1 MRNRKAILVRSF
13 LALTLAA
20 LAIAV
25 GPFVPA
31 VGAVP
36 AGHDAVV
43 QRWQS
48 QKIGELTE
56 DLEDSEENFDRILI
70 PVTVLIGILAL
81 GGGLGIVF
89 SIRDQRR
96 VSQLHELTVTGEVSS
111 QRRSEQSYASFLEQ
125 SQTTLSLVNDTLELA
140 KEATDRATKSVEE
153 KTELQRDAIEERAQ
167 RLMLDVFNSNE
178 FELVVMDPDRR
189 EELHAIGREVRA
201 LEGQMGLQNVE
212 LKDYAK
218 FVKAL
223 DQFLLDETE
232 AALQALQLAA
242 QSAVVGDLQRFIE
255 YWLGYMMTT
264 VGMYAEAVQKFEH
277 DERSLPPGSPQY
289 LQLERIK
296 EETRFFSLAKPDPDA
311 DYWDKKKK
319 VDTRPPHVRF
329 ERVDSLLDKLEVL
342 AAKVAK
348 SEDHKAKPHTQLEIA
363 RTRADVFEWVA
374 YDESHLDEPLEQDAI
389 DEASEIL
396 DRLEKDGEITA
407 PQGADEIVEAPEEP
421 KRIHKLRGSPLLS
434 MAEEK
439 PDLLR
444 CWALREAQR
453 ICEEK
458 FGEPSMEVDFALAE
472 CYFKLRDQRA
482 IGAFEKLE
490 KEISGH
496 FDDHREKRHD
506 VAMHQS
512 LLICICRLFTL
523 RKEAVEEDEARQ
535 EEQRQAGEP
544 VTPGEKVPRRNKDEE
559 ERHILRAQRETGEK
573 LNQIPR
579 GQTTIFSHIQRRNL
593 TQDEFRA
600 EIKAIIDQEKG
611 MEQAGEGKDVEE
623 AGA

>member
-1 MRNRKAILVRSF
+1 MRNREAILVRSL
-13 LALTLAA
+13 LALALAA

-25 GPFVPA
+25 GPSVPA
-31 VGAVP
+31 VGAAP

-43 QRWQS
+43 QHWQS
-48 QKIGELTE
+48 EKIGELTE
-56 DLEDSEENFDRILI
+56 DLEDSEKNFDRILI

-153 KTELQRDAIEERAQ
+153 KTEQKRDAIEERAQ
-167 RLMLDVFNSNE
+167 RLMLGVFNSNE
-178 FELVVMDPDRR
+178 FELVVVDPERR
-189 EELHAIGREVRA
+189 EELHAIGREVRT
-201 LEGQMGLQNVE
+201 LEGQMGLQDVE

-255 YWLGYMMTT
+255 YWLGYVMTT
-264 VGMYAEAVQKFEH
+264 VGMYAEAVLKFEH
-277 DERSLPPGSPQY
+277 DERTLPPGSPQY

-296 EETRFFSLAKPDPDA
+296 EETRFFGLAKPDLGA
-311 DYWDKKKK
+311 DYWNKDEK
-319 VDTRPPHVRF
+319 VDTRPPHLRF
-329 ERVDSLLDKLEVL
+329 ERVASLLDNLEVL
-342 AAKVAK
+342 AAKAAK
-348 SEDHKAKPHTQLEIA
+348 SEDHEAKPHTQLEIA
-363 RTRADVFEWVA
+363 RTRADVLEWVA
-374 YDESHLDEPLEQDAI
+374 YDKNHLDEPLEQDAI
-389 DEASEIL
+389 DEANEIL
-396 DRLEKDGEITA
+396 GRLEKAGDIPA
-407 PQGADEIVEAPEEP
+407 PQGADELVEAPEEHERHP
-421 KRIHKLRGSPLLS
+421 KLLGSPLLT
-434 MAEEK
+434 MAVEK

-458 FGEPSMEVDFALAE
+458 FGKPSMEVDFALAE
-472 CYFKLRDQRA
+472 CHFKLRDPRA

-490 KEISGH
+490 KDISSH
-496 FDDHREKRHD
+496 LDDHREKRHE

-512 LLICICRLFTL
+512 LLICSCRLFTL
-523 RKEAVEEDEARQ
+523 RKEAEEEEDARQ
-535 EEQRQAGEP
+535 KKQRKAGET
-544 VTPGEKVPRRNKDEE
+544 VTAAENVPRRNKDDE
-559 ERHILRAQRETGEK
+559 ERHILRARRETGEK
-573 LNQIPR
+573 LNQISR
-579 GQTTIFSHIQRRNL
+579 GQVTIFSHIQRRNL
-593 TQDEFRA
+593 TQEEFRA
-600 EIKAIIDQEKG
+600 EIQAIIDQEKG
-611 MEQAGEGKDVEE
+611 MDQAGEGKDVKE

>member
-1 MRNRKAILVRSF
+1 MRNCKAILVRS
-13 LALTLAA
+13 LVALTLAA
-20 LAIAV
+20 LVIAV
-25 GPFVPA
+25 RPSVPA
-31 VGAVP
+31 VGA
-36 AGHDAVV
+36 ASGGHDAAV

-153 KTELQRDAIEERAQ
+153 ETERQRDAIEERAQ
-167 RLMLDVFNSNE
+167 RLMLGVFNSNE
-178 FELVVMDPDRR
+178 FELIVVDEDRR

-201 LEGQMGLQNVE
+201 LEGQMGLQKVE
-212 LKDYAK
+212 LKEYAR

-242 QSAVVGDLQRFIE
+242 QGAVVGDLQRFIE
-255 YWLGYMMTT
+255 YWLGYVMTT
-264 VGMYAEAVQKFEH
+264 VGMYTEAVQKFEH
-277 DERSLPPGSPQY
+277 DEESLSPGSPQW

-296 EETRFFSLAKPDPDA
+296 EETRFFSQAKPDLNA
-311 DYWDKKKK
+311 DYWDKDEK
-319 VDTRPPHVRF
+319 VDTRPPHLRF
-329 ERVDSLLDKLEVL
+329 ERVASLLDKLEVL
-342 AAKVAK
+342 AAKAAK
-348 SEDHKAKPHTQLEIA
+348 SEDHEAKPHTQLEIA

-374 YDESHLDEPLEQDAI
+374 YDENHLDEPLAQDAI
-389 DEASEIL
+389 DEAREIL
-396 DRLEKDGEITA
+396 DCLEEDGDITA
-407 PQGADEIVEAPEEP
+407 PQRADEIVEARVEP
-421 KRIHKLRGSPLLS
+421 KRHHKLLGSTLLS
-434 MAEEK
+434 MGK
-439 PDLLR
+439 DMPDLLR

-453 ICEEK
+453 ICEED
-458 FGEPSMEVDFALAE
+458 FGQPSMEVDFALAE
-472 CYFKLRDQRA
+472 CHFKLRDPRA
-482 IGAFEKLE
+482 IGAFEELE
-490 KEISGH
+490 KDISSHLG
-496 FDDHREKRHD
+496 DHREKRHE

-512 LLICICRLFTL
+512 LLICSCRLFTL
-523 RKEAVEEDEARQ
+523 RKEAVEKERLRELEEEGKPAELAED
-535 EEQRQAGEP
+535 
-544 VTPGEKVPRRNKDEE
+544 VSWRNKEEE
-559 ERHILRAQRETGEK
+559 ERHILRTHRETGEK

-579 GQTTIFSHIQRRNL
+579 GRVTIFSHIQRRNL
-593 TQDEFRA
+593 TQEEFRA

-611 MEQAGEGKDVEE
+611 MAQVGEQEDGKEAGE
-623 AGA
+623 